1 MRNEHQSERPSMSDS
16 FNVLYALIVSHATM
30 MTAFTRRDFGKEHF
44 GLNALFGIFITVF
57 YAGITNCPQVVYFL
71 GFWFLAVIAQRI
83 RQFKNYRNDVVI
95 HSRYNGYPVL
105 AWTLFPRIKTE
116 GNAKGAEAFL
126 FLAVG
131 GCIAQFIP
139 PLGFYIGLGWIS
151 ILASEAILVE
161 VQKRRVQAM
170 RDAELENR
178 SLAEQ
183 YRKRR

>member
-1 MRNEHQSERPSMSDS
+1 M
-16 FNVLYALIVSHATM
+16 
-30 MTAFTRRDFGKEHF
+30 
-44 GLNALFGIFITVF
+44 
-57 YAGITNCPQVVYFL
+57 
-71 GFWFLAVIAQRI
+71 
-83 RQFKNYRNDVVI
+83 VI

-126 FLAVG
+126 CLVVG
-131 GCIAQFIP
+131 WLVAQFIP
-139 PLGFYIGLGWIS
+139 PLGFYIGLGFVS

-161 VQKRRVQAM
+161 VHKRRVQAM

-178 SLAEQ
+178 SLAQQ